1 MTVRY
6 ISLSIC
12 TYNSAPRCC
21 LQRQGM
27 FRVSHRNSNIQQEL
41 FGSLNEINPEC
52 ECNFAYSN
60 MKRAQGAD
68 SSNRSVCTAI
78 NHNVEIVTLGGN
90 NLCISTNRR
99 SYSYIQYTVRARGS
113 VSHIKHG

>member
-1 MTVRY
+1 
-6 ISLSIC
+6 
-12 TYNSAPRCC
+12 
-21 LQRQGM
+21 
-27 FRVSHRNSNIQQEL
+27 
-41 FGSLNEINPEC
+41 
-52 ECNFAYSN
+52 

-68 SSNRSVCTAI
+68 SSNRSVRFTAI